1 MVVIR
6 EIERRNRNKTTTRLY
21 KLNEMC
27 QWDCV
32 HSFQLLF
39 ERLSTFVLA
48 FSAHIL
54 YYPLR
59 FFIYTLIVDVLYL
72 RENLNSTEIRF
83 HYSLQPSEW
92 CLFLLGNTLD

>member
-1 MVVIR
+1 MR
-6 EIERRNRNKTTTRLY
+6 EIERQNGNKTTTRLY

-32 HSFQLLF
+32 HSFQLHL

-72 RENLNSTEIRF
+72 RENLNSTEARF

-92 CLFLLGNTLD
+92 RFIYNYVTHY